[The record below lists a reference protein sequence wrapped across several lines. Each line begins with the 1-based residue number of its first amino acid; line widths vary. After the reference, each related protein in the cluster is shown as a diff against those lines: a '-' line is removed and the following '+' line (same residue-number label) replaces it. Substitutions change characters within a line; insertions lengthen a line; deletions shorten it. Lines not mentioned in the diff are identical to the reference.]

1 MEAGELYQYFLN
13 IFLLL
18 QCVNPHEIQPQHL
31 QQVTSHLRY
40 GPDYQQHIALADQQ
54 QMALAEQQQMALAD
68 QDDLQSAEELHRR
81 QTAGFLRL

>member
-1 MEAGELYQYFLN
+1 MEAGELSPYFLN

-54 QMALAEQQQMALAD
+54 QMALAD